1 MPIVMSVRANFADI
15 SGVQISHDICTR
27 LARYLYSTKHSWIIM
42 PLISSPA
49 SQIFS
54 NNLHIEQCALS
65 FYEGALGSFRN
76 RTTLEKKIIQIA
88 KSKKIRS
95 KPKTAC
101 KTVKFD
107 IFHILAYQNP
117 NQCDTVVTREH
128 TEVVRDKWRRII
140 AVLIEERQEKPG
152 PK

>member
-42 PLISSPA
+42 LLISSPA

-65 FYEGALGSFRN
+65 FYEGALG
-76 RTTLEKKIIQIA
+76 LE
-88 KSKKIRS
+88 
-95 KPKTAC
+95 TA
-101 KTVKFD
+101 
-107 IFHILAYQNP
+107 QP
-117 NQCDTVVTREH
+117 
-128 TEVVRDKWRRII
+128 
-140 AVLIEERQEKPG
+140 
-152 PK
+152 

>member
-1 MPIVMSVRANFADI
+1 MSVRANFADI
-15 SGVQISHDICTR
+15 SGVQISHDICTL

-54 NNLHIEQCALS
+54 NKLHIEQCALS

-76 RTTLEKKIIQIA
+76 CTTLEKKIIQIA
-88 KSKKIRS
+88 KPTKIRP

-107 IFHILAYQNP
+107 IFHIL
-117 NQCDTVVTREH
+117 VI
-128 TEVVRDKWRRII
+128 KI
-140 AVLIEERQEKPG
+140 LINAIQW
-152 PK
+152 